1 VNRLNRIHIK
11 YVTLQVAPCS
21 IRPICGFLLLS
32 ILAALIAV
40 FSPVANAQATSSSSA
55 RTPVSFAYTDFDG
68 DQRID
73 LAVVSAGRSE
83 LMEYWVQL
91 QLSASGARAIR
102 VVGPAG
108 GLQIAS
114 RDVNGDQAPDLILT
128 TTWGNKPVAI
138 LLNDGHGSFSSLD
151 PSLYPEAFRAPST
164 NWTSSAFPQ
173 YDLLT
178 VPSQWRCT
186 ACAPAIRLPILD
198 SFCRAACL
206 SDSADL
212 LSRDS
217 SCLDR
222 APPCDRPRL

>member
-1 VNRLNRIHIK
+1 VNRLNRMHIK
-11 YVTLQVAPCS
+11 HVTLQVAPCP

-40 FSPVANAQATSSSSA
+40 FSPVANAQATSSASV
-55 RTPVSFAYTDFDG
+55 RTPISFAYTDFDG

-151 PSLYPEAFRAPST
+151 PSLYPEAFDAPST

-206 SDSADL
+206 SASADL